1 MSEELIRRVEDACE
15 ELAHSGE
22 RITFTSVAE
31 RAGVARPTLYR
42 NPSLRAVVEEHRV
55 RSTEAL
61 TLSQLT
67 TQITHLRQS
76 LEAVAEKVRH
86 HEEELRR
93 LRSPRRRR

>member
-1 MSEELIRRVEDACE
+1 MSEDLIRRVEAACE

-22 RITFTSVAE
+22 RLTFTNVAE

-42 NPSLRAVVEEHRV
+42 NPNLRAVVEEHRV
-55 RSTEAL
+55 RSSEAL

-67 TQITHLRQS
+67 TQIAHLRQS
-76 LEAVAEKVRH
+76 LEAVAEKVRR

-93 LRSPRRRR
+93 LRSPRPRR